1 MAAQFPKPKKPGRRR
16 TGNTNAVLKQLEPNA
31 AGIDIGATSH
41 FVAVPP
47 DRDEQPV
54 REFSAFTA
62 GLHELADWLQASRVT
77 TVAME
82 STGVYWVP
90 LYDLL
95 EERGIEVFLVNAQH
109 VRGVPGR
116 KSDVL
121 DCQWLQ
127 QLHSYGLLR
136 RSFRP
141 DADFL
146 VLRTYLRHRGDLI
159 DARSSLVQQMQ
170 KALTLC
176 NVQLH
181 HAVTDI
187 TGETGMRI
195 IRDIVAGNHDP
206 KSLAKHRNYRCNSSQ
221 DQIAEALR
229 GEYRQDHLFLL
240 RHALELYDAYGQK
253 LAECDQVLETLLEQ
267 LVQTHCAEV
276 QRPPLPQ
283 PSKKQ
288 AKRRPKEA
296 QFNIREPLYQLVGV
310 DLTAIPGLN
319 ELSALQL
326 IGEIGI
332 DMARWPDPHHFV
344 SWTTLAP
351 SCRITGGKA
360 KHTRRP
366 ASAHR
371 VAEILRMAAMNAGRT
386 ASALGGFYR
395 RLALRAGKGK
405 AIVALAAKLAR
416 TVHAMIRTGAAY
428 QDAGA
433 TAYEER
439 YRDRVIRNLERRAKA
454 LGLHLVPATQPE
466 QNQLLA
472 GAVS

>member
-1 MAAQFPKPKKPGRRR
+1 MTAKPTKAKRRNRRR
-16 TGNTNAVLKQLEPNA
+16 STSARGRDLKAIELNA
-31 AGIDIGATSH
+31 AGIDIGAASH

-47 DRDEQPV
+47 DRDAEPV
-54 REFSAFTA
+54 REFSSFTS
-62 GLHELADWLQASRVT
+62 GLHALAEWLKACGVT

-82 STGVYWVP
+82 STGVYWIP

-109 VRGVPGR
+109 IKGVPGR

-146 VLRTYLRHRGDLI
+146 KLRTYLRHRGTLV

-170 KALTLC
+170 KALTLS

-181 HAVTDI
+181 HVVTDI

-195 IRDIVAGNHDP
+195 IRDILTGNCDP
-206 KSLAKHRNYRCNSSQ
+206 ISLAQHRNFRCKASA
-221 DQIAEALR
+221 DEIADALR
-229 GEYRQDHLFLL
+229 GEYREEHMYLL
-240 RHALELYDAYGQK
+240 RHAVELYDAYGAK
-253 LAECDQVLETLLEQ
+253 LADCDRVLERLLLQ
-267 LVQTHCAEV
+267 FVHKHCADV
-276 QRPPLPQ
+276 QLPPLHPPARKPQ
-283 PSKKQ
+283 
-288 AKRRPKEA
+288 RRPKEA
-296 QFNIREPLYQLVGV
+296 QFDIRGPLYQLVGV

-319 ELSALQL
+319 ELSVLQL
-326 IGEIGI
+326 VGEVGI
-332 DMARWPDPHHFV
+332 DMTRWPTADHFV

-360 KHTRRP
+360 KPTRRP

-386 ASALGGFYR
+386 TSAFGGFYR
-395 RLALRAGKGK
+395 RLAMRAGKGK

-416 TVHAMIRTGAAY
+416 IIYAMIRNRTPFEDGGAA
-428 QDAGA
+428 
-433 TAYEER
+433 AYELR
-439 YRDRVIRNLERRAKA
+439 YKARIVRNLQRRAQD
-454 LGLHLVPATQPE
+454 LGYHLVPA
-466 QNQLLA
+466 A
-472 GAVS
+472 

>member
-1 MAAQFPKPKKPGRRR
+1 MARKSAKEKRRSRRR
-16 TGNTNAVLKQLEPNA
+16 STGATRELKAIEANA
-31 AGIDIGATSH
+31 AGIDIGAASH

-47 DRDEQPV
+47 DRDADAV
-54 REFSAFTA
+54 REFSAFTS
-62 GLHELADWLQASRVT
+62 GLHALAEWLEACGIT

-82 STGVYWVP
+82 STGVYWIP

-109 VRGVPGR
+109 IKGVPGR

-141 DADFL
+141 DAEFL
-146 VLRTYLRHRGDLI
+146 KLRTYLRHRGTLV

-170 KALTLC
+170 KALTLS

-181 HAVTDI
+181 QVVTDI

-195 IRDIVAGNHDP
+195 IRDILAGNCDP
-206 KSLAKHRNYRCNSSQ
+206 GSLARHRDYRCRASVHE
-221 DQIAEALR
+221 IAEALR
-229 GEYRQDHLFLL
+229 GEYREEHVFLL
-240 RHALELYDAYGQK
+240 RHAVELYDAYGAK
-253 LAECDQVLETLLEQ
+253 LAQCDSVLEQ
-267 LVQTHCAEV
+267 LLLQFVHQHCADV
-276 QRPPLPQ
+276 QLPPLPL
-283 PSKKQ
+283 PAKKPQ
-288 AKRRPKEA
+288 RRAKEA
-296 QFNIREPLYQLVGV
+296 QFDIRGPLYQLAGV

-319 ELSALQL
+319 ELSVLQL
-326 IGEIGI
+326 IGEVGI
-332 DMARWPDPHHFV
+332 DMTRWPTADHFV

-351 SCRITGGKA
+351 SCRITGGKS
-360 KHTRRP
+360 KPTRRP

-386 ASALGGFYR
+386 TSAFGGFYR
-395 RLALRAGKGK
+395 RLAMRAGKGK

-416 TVHAMIRTGAAY
+416 IIYAMIKNRTPFADGGAA
-428 QDAGA
+428 
-433 TAYEER
+433 AYEAQYQAR
-439 YRDRVIRNLERRAKA
+439 LLRNLQHRAQN
-454 LGLHLVPATQPE
+454 LGFQLVPA
-466 QNQLLA
+466 A
-472 GAVS
+472 